1 MQGFEAP
8 QAKLERLLPLGW
20 VQMIQEPLVDLD
32 RLKPDSVSAVQVAQ
46 DIPPCLSDKSMSTTA
61 CASYLHHLV
70 ACRALCDTHEQRQ
83 FYATAIAHAR
93 YTLWHERPTVSN
105 Y

>member
-1 MQGFEAP
+1 MQDFEAP

-20 VQMIQEPLVDLD
+20 MQMVQEPLEDLD
-32 RLKPDSVSAVQVAQ
+32 RLKPDSVSAVQVVL
-46 DIPPCLSDKSMSTTA
+46 DIPACLSDKSMSTTA

-83 FYATAIAHAR
+83 FYATAISHALHAIDTSAR
-93 YTLWHERPTVSN
+93 QCN
-105 Y
+105 